1 MMKSGQE
8 GDEVRRARGKG
19 MTGEGWRDA
28 GVQRGSEAAGKVRS
42 K

>member
-8 GDEVRRARGKG
+8 GDEVRRARGER

-28 GVQRGSEAAGKVRS
+28 VRQRGRS
-42 K
+42 GANE